1 MSLPMHWLAAAAVS
15 IVELDAVSVGQFMI
29 SRPLVVGPAL
39 GLALGRADTGLL
51 VGSLVELFGLD
62 ELPVGGNLPL
72 NGTVAA
78 ASCLLL
84 ALGPAR
90 LPLALALPAGLFLGW
105 GHGRGE
111 SFLRQERAKLCHAAE
126 ESLGSGR
133 LPRFGALSARS
144 LASQACWSV
153 LLFAGALGLLG
164 PALGWFWA
172 RLPQTLKAGLDFGL
186 LACPSLAAAGLLSA
200 LWVKR

>member
-1 MSLPMHWLAAAAVS
+1 VSLPTHWLAAAAVS
-15 IVELDAVSVGQFMI
+15 VVELDAVSIGQFMI

-62 ELPVGGNLPL
+62 ELPVGGNLPI

-84 ALGPAR
+84 ALGPAG
-90 LPLALALPAGLFLGW
+90 LPLALALPAGLFSGW
-105 GHGRGE
+105 AHGRGE
-111 SFLRQERAKLCHAAE
+111 SFLRQERAKLCHTAE
-126 ESLGSGR
+126 ESLVRGR
-133 LPRFGALSARS
+133 LPRFGIFSVRS
-144 LASQACWSV
+144 LASQACWTA
-153 LLFAGALGLLG
+153 LLFAGAVGLLG
-164 PALGWFWA
+164 PALGWFWP
-172 RLPQTLKAGLDFGL
+172 RLPRTLKAGLDFGL